1 MQQNKIESIQA
12 LRGIAALMVLLSHYM
27 FFVTAPGQTEVA
39 RFLFL
44 SGGAGVDLF
53 FVIAGFVL
61 VHSTSAS
68 DGTAGYA
75 LGFVGRR
82 LLRIWPAY
90 IAATL
95 LFIFLVPGPAWFL
108 EPGRLAQL
116 LRSLFFIPL
125 APTDSPFF
133 GYATLEVG
141 WTLNYE
147 MYFYGVSALLMLF
160 GRFRWPVFALWALAT
175 VVIIPLALGVF
186 SLNVK
191 TPYGLPAYL
200 GLITNSIILDFVA
213 GVAIGLLY
221 RSRLPS
227 PPKWA
232 IMAIILA
239 GAALLA
245 IQFWGRI
252 QAGHGIARYGFSSAL
267 IILGVVLA
275 HKERIALPVPRSL
288 VWLGGISYSLYLF
301 HTTINSMLHQAA
313 AAMGV
318 QSWTHGFGMLAVS
331 TVVSIVASYGFYRI
345 FEIALPQQ
353 ISRPSTR
360 VTIAKATEN

>member
-27 FFVTAPGQTEVA
+27 FFVTAPGQAEVA

-108 EPGRLAQL
+108 EPGRPAQL

-147 MYFYGVSALLMLF
+147 MYFYGISAVFMLF
-160 GRFRWPVFALWALAT
+160 GRWRWSLFFLWVLAT
-175 VVIIPLALGVF
+175 VVALPLYLEVF

-191 TPYGLPAYL
+191 TPYGLSAYVGML
-200 GLITNSIILDFVA
+200 TNSIILDFVA

-221 RSRLPS
+221 HSRIQS
-227 PPKWA
+227 PPRWV
-232 IMAIILA
+232 I
-239 GAALLA
+239 AAFIAVGSMFLA
-245 IQFWGRI
+245 IQFWGRV
-252 QAGHGIARYGFSSAL
+252 QAGHGMARYGFSSAL
-267 IILGVVLA
+267 IILGVALA
-275 HKERIALPVPRSL
+275 HKERMNLHVPRPL

-301 HTTINSMLHQAA
+301 HTTVNALLHQVAAALGLQAWTMGFSMLIF
-313 AAMGV
+313 
-318 QSWTHGFGMLAVS
+318 STAVS
-331 TVVSIVASYGFYRI
+331 ILASYGFYRI
-345 FEIALPQQ
+345 FEVALPNKLHRL
-353 ISRPSTR
+353 SAHRKVR
-360 VTIAKATEN
+360 VAARA

>member
-1 MQQNKIESIQA
+1 
-12 LRGIAALMVLLSHYM
+12 
-27 FFVTAPGQTEVA
+27 
-39 RFLFL
+39 
-44 SGGAGVDLF
+44 
-53 FVIAGFVL
+53 
-61 VHSTSAS
+61 
-68 DGTAGYA
+68 
-75 LGFVGRR
+75 
-82 LLRIWPAY
+82 
-90 IAATL
+90 
-95 LFIFLVPGPAWFL
+95 
-108 EPGRLAQL
+108 
-116 LRSLFFIPL
+116 
-125 APTDSPFF
+125 
-133 GYATLEVG
+133 
-141 WTLNYE
+141 
-147 MYFYGVSALLMLF
+147 
-160 GRFRWPVFALWALAT
+160 
-175 VVIIPLALGVF
+175 
-186 SLNVK
+186 
-191 TPYGLPAYL
+191 
-200 GLITNSIILDFVA
+200 
-213 GVAIGLLY
+213 
-221 RSRLPS
+221 
-227 PPKWA
+227 
-232 IMAIILA
+232 LA

-360 VTIAKATEN
+360 VTIAKATAN